1 MMRWLV
7 AALILCS
14 PALAQHN
21 HQHGHSDYQNWS
33 SDAASDLP
41 SCSEIQ
47 ARAKG
52 YSLAQVMAFARKHK
66 LTAER
71 RQHVRECLR
80 DKK

>member
-1 MMRWLV
+1 MGVLDRAVLSGDPPLILAALV
-7 AALILCS
+7 AVSI
-14 PALAQHN
+14 
-21 HQHGHSDYQNWS
+21 
-33 SDAASDLP
+33 AASDLP